1 MRAWRELPERAAAF
15 ARRHRPRA
23 RFAVVG
29 HTHLPGV
36 WYPRDV
42 VVINTGSFCPP
53 WGCYAVDV
61 SPERMVVRRV
71 RHHRDGFDLGRVVAS
86 FVLAPASDGSEG
98 SSATVPQL
106 VPAP

>member
-1 MRAWRELPERAAAF
+1 
-15 ARRHRPRA
+15 
-23 RFAVVG
+23 
-29 HTHLPGV
+29 
-36 WYPRDV
+36 
-42 VVINTGSFCPP
+42 
-53 WGCYAVDV
+53 
-61 SPERMVVRRV
+61 VVRRV